1 MTSAFILADHRE
13 DNGAIP
19 YLEAKTEANN
29 RKYASKPINS
39 GGGTL
44 KYQVLNNST
53 VGDYII
59 MLPSK
64 YNPEV
69 KIVAAIFERK
79 TWKDLAASIKDQ
91 RAVRQHSQME
101 NMRRKKGCFLYYII
115 EGNLSYAPDTEIA
128 RVPFNKLHA
137 KIRCMSLR
145 GVHSFQTKNQMET
158 ADILINL
165 ARDLSRLYRQGEIS
179 FPKQE
184 STVDTNTLHQ
194 QLRVLVDG
202 YVAESGNTDP
212 LLAKLQELLE
222 TQAPIAGGEVERDTI
237 PEFTERPERE
247 NADVLLDMWMCL
259 PKVTNISAPILISTI
274 RFKRILLADPDEQ
287 QAIISELSTLKYAS
301 GTSFGLARAKA
312 LVLGAANVH
321 PLILSKIPGIT
332 IDTAKKI
339 LIEYPLPR
347 LLRSEI
353 TEEQLSDIQKS
364 ASRKLGPAAARKI
377 LSVFDEV

>member
-29 RKYASKPINS
+29 RKYSGKPINS

-59 MLPSK
+59 ILPSK
-64 YNPEV
+64 YDPEV

-101 NMRRKKGCFLYYII
+101 NMRNKKGCFLYYII

-184 STVDTNTLHQ
+184 AQIAETNSLKQ
-194 QLRVLVDG
+194 QLLHLI
-202 YVAESGNTDP
+202 ESNTENSSDP
-212 LLAKLQELLE
+212 LFNKLRELIE
-222 TQAPIAGGEVERDTI
+222 TQEPVSGGTVERDII

-247 NADVLLDMWMCL
+247 NSDVLLDMWLCL
-259 PKVTNISAPILISTI
+259 PKVTNISAPILMSAI
-274 RFKRILLADPDEQ
+274 RLKRLLLADPEEQ
-287 QAIISELSTLKYAS
+287 KSIVAELAVLKYAS
-301 GTSFGLARAKA
+301 GTSFGTARAKS
-312 LVLGAANVH
+312 LVSNTVNIH

-332 IDTAKKI
+332 LDTAKKI
-339 LIEYPLPR
+339 LAEYPLPR

-353 TEEQLSDIQKS
+353 TEEQLAEIQKS
-364 ASRKLGPAAARKI
+364 GTRKVGPVVARKI
-377 LSVFDEV
+377 LSVFDEF